1 MRTSNRHAPRR
12 HPDHRAVGALLAG
25 ALCVAPVSASGLPVE
40 PPPRGT
46 PRTLIDRRLQE
57 HAVQLIALDT
67 ATITYTDSAGLLR
80 KESRDE
86 FLAVLPQAQDLG
98 AAAATALRP
107 PSVAELVDGQRYAGR
122 AGAVPSRSSPGESI
136 AWEHAA
142 LGTLDLK
149 LDDLRR
155 LQLRPQTTEPSV
167 RPAPPTSAAG
177 ADTDIVVLTNGD
189 RAEGLTEGFLADGP
203 ALRLSAG
210 GSSRDI
216 PFERIQEVRILSN
229 PGAALPE
236 RSAVLWLRDGSVIA
250 CRSIRTDRTGDVSLE
265 VALREPPGGG
275 EGDRTTLAASAAV
288 PLGEVLGADLHPGT
302 LVPLASIPAENQRPT
317 GNRRWTRPVVASSE
331 ALLRLGDVELP
342 GPMSAE
348 WELPAG
354 AERFSADAQLPRAA
368 WDWGDA
374 ELIVTLI
381 TPAGETELFRRR
393 LSADQPGA
401 AVNAPLGKP
410 AAGARLGIRLES
422 GAYGA
427 VQDRVIL
434 HRPVLLIDDK

>member
-1 MRTSNRHAPRR
+1 M
-12 HPDHRAVGALLAG
+12 
-25 ALCVAPVSASGLPVE
+25 
-40 PPPRGT
+40 
-46 PRTLIDRRLQE
+46 
-57 HAVQLIALDT
+57 
-67 ATITYTDSAGLLR
+67 
-80 KESRDE
+80 
-86 FLAVLPQAQDLG
+86 
-98 AAAATALRP
+98 
-107 PSVAELVDGQRYAGR
+107 
-122 AGAVPSRSSPGESI
+122 SP
-136 AWEHAA
+136 
-142 LGTLDLK
+142 LK
-149 LDDLRR
+149 LRCAS
-155 LQLRPQTTEPSV
+155 P
-167 RPAPPTSAAG
+167 PA
-177 ADTDIVVLTNGD
+177 
-189 RAEGLTEGFLADGP
+189 
-203 ALRLSAG
+203 
-210 GSSRDI
+210 
-216 PFERIQEVRILSN
+216 
-229 PGAALPE
+229 
-236 RSAVLWLRDGSVIA
+236 
-250 CRSIRTDRTGDVSLE
+250 
-265 VALREPPGGG
+265 GG